1 MWSQCRLR
9 NVRLSKI
16 TGTSAGGD
24 NPPRQRDDGVPTGR
38 GAPRYWE
45 HQVKKFWLSA
55 TVTLYFSLAASHAA
69 SNSAHHAITQVST
82 QNPALT
88 AALTDLKMALF
99 APRTALLFDNGG
111 VANNCAQYSNLLSS
125 GAPYEST
132 RSAEIRSEYLVC
144 DAVQMLGLQPFIV
157 TQASLP
163 ANAART
169 LFERLDM
176 RSFPSSLRNR
186 ADGQTHTLNTLLA
199 SGKVTMTRDTV
210 EVETNTQFFSLKI
223 VGVVKRPANE
233 FGGRRLQ
240 KEWIVWVGDELK
252 DGNYKSYRTLI
263 VRLPSDSRGG
273 QYTGSIHPMQ

>member
-1 MWSQCRLR
+1 MMVSPQ
-9 NVRLSKI
+9 
-16 TGTSAGGD
+16 AG
-24 NPPRQRDDGVPTGR
+24 

-55 TVTLYFSLAASHAA
+55 TVTLYFSLAVSHAA

-125 GAPYEST
+125 DVPDEST

-176 RSFPSSLRNR
+176 RSFPSLLRNR
-186 ADGQTHTLNTLLA
+186 ADGPTHTLKTLLA
-199 SGKVTMTRDTV
+199 LGKVTMNRDTV
-210 EVETNTQFFSLKI
+210 EIETDTQFFSLKI
-223 VGVVKRPANE
+223 VGVVSRPATE
-233 FGGRRLQ
+233 AGGGRLQ

-263 VRLPSDSRGG
+263 VRPSRDSRGDR
-273 QYTGSIHPMQ
+273 YTGTLYPVQ